1 MEVKGGILILDG
13 KRISQIVRSELK
25 ERVMRLKS
33 KGLVP
38 KLAIILVGED
48 EPSIIYVANKE
59 KACRAI
65 GIEVNIFRLS
75 AHTDE
80 SMIIDIINQCNEDK
94 NIHGIIMQLPLPEN
108 LDKDKLLSYI
118 DPEKDVDGLTPVNL
132 GRLLLGKPKF
142 VPATPAGIIELLARY
157 SISFRGRRVVIVGR
171 GELVGKPLANL
182 LLRKGERGDATV
194 TVCHRLT
201 SNLASVCREAEI
213 LIAAAGKPRLI
224 NGNMITPGTV
234 VVDVGINR
242 TKDGIV
248 GDVDFESVMRVAGAV
263 TPVPGGVGPMTVA
276 MLLANTIRAAE
287 RGING
292 N

>member
-1 MEVKGGILILDG
+1 MEVKGGVLILDG

-25 ERVMRLKS
+25 VRVRRLRS
-33 KGLVP
+33 KRLVP
-38 KLAIILVGED
+38 KLAIVLVGDD
-48 EPSIIYVANKE
+48 EPSIVYVANKE
-59 KACRAI
+59 KACHAI
-65 GIEVNIFRLS
+65 GIEVDIFRLG
-75 AHTDE
+75 ANADE
-80 SMIIDIINQCNEDK
+80 SMIIDIISRCNDDK
-94 NIHGIIMQLPLPEN
+94 NIHGIILQLPLPEN
-108 LDKDKLLSYI
+108 LDKDKLLSFI

-132 GRLLLGKPKF
+132 GRLLLSKPKF

-171 GELVGKPLANL
+171 GEVVGKPLANL
-182 LLRKGERGDATV
+182 LLMKGERGDATV

-201 SNLASVCREAEI
+201 PNLASVCREAEI
-213 LIAAAGKPRLI
+213 LIVAAGKPRLI

-234 VVDVGINR
+234 VVDAGINP

-276 MLLANTIRAAE
+276 MLLANTVQAAE
-287 RGING
+287 GCING